1 MENCKWTTT
10 GDIECGNI
18 DKSESTVVFKSVL
31 VNHPLQEMNL
41 KKQTISSLE
50 QFDQNAYL
58 KMKEDIKTSI
68 KKSFNL

>member
-10 GDIECGNI
+10 GDIECSIKNE
-18 DKSESTVVFKSVL
+18 KMEPTVIFKSVL
-31 VNHPLQEMNL
+31 VNHPMQEMNM
-41 KKQTISSLE
+41 KKQVLNTVE

-58 KMKEDIKTSI
+58 NLKNSI